1 MRVFAQKQVFRVSEK
16 SKKRRRFLFC
26 VVGKKTNATCEKT
39 SPNTKH
45 FTSLARARER
55 EREKE
60 AKMMSPLAAKLSA
73 TRGFVFVGGGGERKN
88 ARAKVRGSASF
99 SSSWEG
105 KNTSSSS
112 SSSSSS
118 PEEEREEE
126 EEEEEETRS
135 REESE
140 SGLEKAGFVNEER
153 ALVKVVV
160 DRVVRIEEQEDFSY
174 DWAPVVLRALDG
186 SDRVIPVFSGNKENS
201 ILSVLFNEVK
211 KRKKH
216 GKESDETITF
226 HSWEGRIHAGFE
238 NAEAVVV
245 CERGVGT
252 TPLELD
258 EDEIDGEN
266 LRSMFETILKEAV
279 ERSGV
284 DWESLAKWQAIAR
297 EEETSSSRNEKSRFS
312 IKIVDS
318 NGAINTRDWQ
328 VLRSI
333 LRKEILTRSRKT
345 YDLPNDSEVLL
356 SLLVALVKNL
366 PIYVSPEVL
375 QKYSMS
381 YEWGMTYRRG
391 HSAPIPKW
399 KQRIIFNDDGIGE
412 ESYYDG
418 YKPWYIEVFKT
429 YDKATKFSADGKNS
443 PMKKRKNG
451 PMYRRELDQL
461 ILKRLEVALFI
472 RGRFIKDGKLED
484 DGLMALYQHPRL
496 KKLADEINE
505 ILPVEKRCGAAK
517 KIIDLEVAVQREDY
531 QAAAELREDLRK
543 LNNITWI
550 YLRGNQVNPFDD

>member
-1 MRVFAQKQVFRVSEK
+1 MCEK
-16 SKKRRRFLFC
+16 FFFLFH
-26 VVGKKTNATCEKT
+26 TLLT
-39 SPNTKH
+39 
-45 FTSLARARER
+45 RARVHKREQER
-55 EREKE
+55 KKE
-60 AKMMSPLAAKLSA
+60 AKMMSPLAALSA
-73 TRGFVFVGGGGERKN
+73 TRGFVFVGGGGGERKN
-88 ARAKVRGSASF
+88 VRAKVRGSASR

-126 EEEEEETRS
+126 EEEETRS
-135 REESE
+135 RKESE

-216 GKESDETITF
+216 GKESDETIVF

-258 EDEIDGEN
+258 EDEINGES
-266 LRSMFETILKEAV
+266 LRSMFETMLAIKKHIIAV

-318 NGAINTRDWQ
+318 NGAINMRDWQ
-328 VLRSI
+328 ALRSI
-333 LRKEILTRSRKT
+333 LRKEILTRSRNT

-399 KQRIIFNDDGIGE
+399 KQRIIFKDDGIGE

-429 YDKATKFSADGKNS
+429 YDKATKFSADRKNS

-496 KKLADEINE
+496 EKLADEINE

>member
-1 MRVFAQKQVFRVSEK
+1 VCGVA
-16 SKKRRRFLFC
+16 
-26 VVGKKTNATCEKT
+26 KKTNATCEKLF
-39 SPNTKH
+39 SSFPNAH
-45 FTSLARARER
+45 FTHARER
-55 EREKE
+55 EREREKRANERKKE
-60 AKMMSPLAAKLSA
+60 AFKMMSPLAAKLSA
-73 TRGFVFVGGGGERKN
+73 TRGFVFVGGERKN

-118 PEEEREEE
+118 PEEEREE

-258 EDEIDGEN
+258 EDEINGEN

-318 NGAINTRDWQ
+318 NGAINMRDWQ

-399 KQRIIFNDDGIGE
+399 KQRIIFKDDGIDE

>member
-1 MRVFAQKQVFRVSEK
+1 MRKAFFFF
-16 SKKRRRFLFC
+16 SKR
-26 VVGKKTNATCEKT
+26 
-39 SPNTKH
+39 
-45 FTSLARARER
+45 SLHSRARER

-73 TRGFVFVGGGGERKN
+73 TTRGFVFVGGGGGERKN
-88 ARAKVRGSASF
+88 ARAKVRGSASR

-118 PEEEREEE
+118 SPEEEREEEE

-258 EDEIDGEN
+258 EDEINGEN

-297 EEETSSSRNEKSRFS
+297 EEEVSSSRNEKSRFS

-531 QAAAELREDLRK
+531 RAAAELREDLRK

>member
-1 MRVFAQKQVFRVSEK
+1 MSESFCPKRYLGCQKKNTPVSFLCRGQKKQMRHAK
-16 SKKRRRFLFC
+16 SFFLLFQ
-26 VVGKKTNATCEKT
+26 TL
-39 SPNTKH
+39 H
-45 FTSLARARER
+45 FTRARARER
-55 EREKE
+55 ERE
-60 AKMMSPLAAKLSA
+60 AFKMMSPLAAKLSA
-73 TRGFVFVGGGGERKN
+73 TRGFVFVGGGGGGRKN
-88 ARAKVRGSASF
+88 ARAKVRGSASL

-118 PEEEREEE
+118 PEEER

-216 GKESDETITF
+216 GKESDETIAF

-258 EDEIDGEN
+258 EDEINGEN

-318 NGAINTRDWQ
+318 NGAINMRDWQ

-443 PMKKRKNG
+443 PMKKKKNG

-531 QAAAELREDLRK
+531 RAAAELREDLRK

>member
-1 MRVFAQKQVFRVSEK
+1 VSC
-16 SKKRRRFLFC
+16 RG
-26 VVGKKTNATCEKT
+26 VAKKTNATCEKLFSSFPST
-39 SPNTKH
+39 H
-45 FTSLARARER
+45 FTHARARER
-55 EREKE
+55 EREKRANERKKE
-60 AKMMSPLAAKLSA
+60 AFKMMSPLAAKLSA
-73 TRGFVFVGGGGERKN
+73 TRGFVFVGGERKN
-88 ARAKVRGSASF
+88 ARAKVRGSASQS

-118 PEEEREEE
+118 PEEEREE

-258 EDEIDGEN
+258 EDEINGEN

-318 NGAINTRDWQ
+318 NGAINMRDWQ

-399 KQRIIFNDDGIGE
+399 KQRIIFKDDGIDE